1 MKHESDKAIGIFD
14 SGVGGLTVYRE
25 LARLLPQESL
35 LYLGDTARVPYGT
48 KSREVVLKYAL
59 QNSLY
64 LLDQGVKII
73 VVACNTASA
82 FALPYLQARLKAP
95 VLGVIEP
102 GAWAAVTR
110 TKNGRVGIIGT
121 EGTIR
126 SGAYEA
132 ALRKIRPDIACV
144 ARATGL
150 FVPYIEE
157 NLTTPEL
164 LTPLFDHYLKSMKT
178 SSVDTLILGCT
189 HYPLLKGPLEAY
201 LGAGIALVDSAE
213 TTAHA
218 VYELLQVQGLASRGD
233 KSAVNRV
240 CVTDAPERVA
250 HIASQFLGAAVDVEK
265 VSI

>member
-1 MKHESDKAIGIFD
+1 MKHEADKAIGIFD

-64 LLDQGVKII
+64 LLDQGVKLI

-110 TKNGRVGIIGT
+110 TKNSRVGIIGT

-126 SGAYEA
+126 SGAYES
-132 ALRKIRPDIACV
+132 ALHKLRPAISCV

-178 SSVDTLILGCT
+178 SGVDTLILGCT
-189 HYPLLKGPLEAY
+189 HYPLLKAPLETY
-201 LGAGIALVDSAE
+201 LGPGISLVDSAE

-218 VYELLQVQGLASRGD
+218 VYELLQVQGLASSGE

-250 HIASQFLGAAVDVEK
+250 NIAERFLGTSVEVEK